1 MCKAEGQL
9 RTAPEAARKPAN
21 SAALLQVHPYAPH
34 LTAVWLTTWV
44 TGAWYP
50 AGARAV
56 FGVVLNLNFPIL
68 LAYYRDYDFCR
79 DVLDQQW
86 DRLFGD
92 YAERPPVSLLGVVV
106 AISITHLAF
115 HILPAIYFIQV
126 SEAWCLRD
134 VLAAAALVPAWCSV
148 CSGSFLRGRLVLWC
162 NASALYAKRSDRFWK
177 DAFLSAWALHAC
189 LALYTI
195 AQGRF

>member
-1 MCKAEGQL
+1 MASES
-9 RTAPEAARKPAN
+9 ARKPS
-21 SAALLQVHPYAPH
+21 SAALDHVHPYAPH

-56 FGVVLNLNFPIL
+56 FGLVINLNFPIL
-68 LAYYRDYDFCR
+68 IAYYRDHDFCR
-79 DVLDQQW
+79 DVLHQQW

-92 YAERPPVSLLGVVV
+92 YAERPPVSLPGVVV
-106 AISITHLAF
+106 AISITHIAF
-115 HILPAIYFIQV
+115 HILPAIYFYKV
-126 SEAWCLRD
+126 SEAWYLRD
-134 VLAAAALVPAWCSV
+134 VLVAAALVPAWCSV
-148 CSGSFLRGRLVLWC
+148 CTGAFMRGRLVLWC

-177 DAFLSAWALHAC
+177 DAFVSAWILHAC